1 MVMFEGGMLSSFSQ
15 KTALSGSDVQTS
27 GQEDSICKFK

>member
-1 MVMFEGGMLSSFSQ
+1 MIMFEGGMLSPFAQ
-15 KTALSGSDVQTS
+15 KTALSGSDVQTL